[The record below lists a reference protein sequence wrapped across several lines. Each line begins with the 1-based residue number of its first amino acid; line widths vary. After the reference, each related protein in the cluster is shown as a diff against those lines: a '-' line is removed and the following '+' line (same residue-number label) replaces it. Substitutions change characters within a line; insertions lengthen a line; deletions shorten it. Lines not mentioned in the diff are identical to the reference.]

1 MKKGAAHCKIT
12 EWQVMDK
19 KKDKL
24 TLRST
29 RNFIPPL
36 WYKGEGGG
44 WNPSPDMLQYF
55 KTILPLVESL

>member
-1 MKKGAAHCKIT
+1 MKKGVAHCKIT

-19 KKDKL
+19 KKDEL

-36 WYKGEGGG
+36 WYKGEGVDGT
-44 WNPSPDMLQYF
+44 PPRICCS
-55 KTILPLVESL
+55 ILKRFYL